1 MRRIVLLPLLAACTA
16 TSDLTEHVSIQDV
29 GSQLDVIVGFT
40 IGEFGDE
47 GVHDVDSVLAT
58 FRGDDHDLPCND
70 HVCSN
75 TIDVGSPL
83 MPDESLAVTVHRGGD
98 TLVSMIN
105 IPARIEIQPTP
116 LFVSR
121 AQDLTVTWSPATADN
136 MNWSFDSEC
145 VDQEQGTIA
154 PGLTTLTIP
163 AGTLHMRDT
172 RTVCTSSV
180 TLTRYREVPAADGF
194 AGGHVGFLT
203 TSVTTFASTP

>member
-1 MRRIVLLPLLAACTA
+1 MRHIAWLPLLAACTA
-16 TSDLTEHVSIQDV
+16 SSDLTEHVSIQDL
-29 GSQLDVIVGFT
+29 GGQLDVIVGFT

-47 GVHDVDSVLAT
+47 GVHDVDSVVAT
-58 FRGDDHDLPCND
+58 FRGDDHDLPCNG

-75 TIDVGSPL
+75 TIDIASPL
-83 MPDESLAVTVHRGGD
+83 MPDEPIAVTVHRGGD

-105 IPARIEIQPTP
+105 IPPRIEIQPAP

-121 AQDLTVTWSPATADN
+121 AQELTVTWSPATADN
-136 MNWSFDSEC
+136 MTWSFDSEC

-163 AGTLHMRDT
+163 AGLLHTTDL

-180 TLTRYREVPAADGF
+180 TLARYREVPAADGF
-194 AGGHVGFLT
+194 AGGDVGFLT
-203 TSVTTFASTP
+203 TAVTSFASTP